1 MNPLLRILHMSLII
15 FVILALIAFVY
26 LQSKNPSIES
36 YEISFQTNCFIGV
49 GMGFLLN
56 LRFGTRGLYY
66 ALSLLSAITGAIVA
80 LQKISL
86 HICPDTPP
94 FGDPIFGIS
103 VSSWSLLLFVFFIF
117 AISCLLIISQHR
129 RLR

>member
-15 FVILALIAFVY
+15 FVILTLIALLY
-26 LQSKNPSIES
+26 LQSKNPSIKS
-36 YEISFQTNCFIGV
+36 YEISLQINCFIGI

-56 LRFGTRGLYY
+56 LRFGIRGLYY
-66 ALSLLSAITGAIVA
+66 GLSLLSAIIGGIVA
-80 LQKISL
+80 LKKISL

-117 AISCLLIISQHR
+117 TISCLLIVPQHR
-129 RLR
+129 PSR